1 MSDYYLRFGATSGDG
16 SSGSPYG
23 SFTELQANETLSSGD
38 TVYISNLAPFLE
50 GQITFSGLTL
60 VSFLLW
66 DEAEDGSKWVKWN
79 AEVQLPTQV
88 HNTAGTFDVYKT
100 DDGAVSAGVL
110 GIVEN
115 WTDSDDGNG
124 NRYGFLDPY
133 ASASTDLPNNRGF
146 NINGSNR
153 LYVSVPD
160 GESPVGREY
169 LALLPGHGFVFHNC
183 QSCVFNG
190 IVVGLTTDPANG
202 DGYGIR
208 VTGTSSANQFIDV
221 EFDGC
226 QYHGFGDLSDNPS
239 SILTRPIFR
248 THKRGTDSQFVV
260 YSSAGNGQCIVTDP
274 VFWPVPWLD
283 VDEEVVDVWQG
294 VDISSGGVS
303 AVAAHNNDVSGA
315 GFGASGLVMSGFIQH
330 PNTYIPE
337 RACYFFGATA
347 GAMNHNTPVDPLD
360 PSTYPIQ
367 FIDGLHSGPII
378 VGGGPLG
385 STNGINKAHASL
397 TRVYP
402 LVDGSNASLAATPV
416 GGTIGA
422 TCNAASS
429 SYEASILLVSCAL
442 NGKTNDTAGD
452 KLIYGRINGAEIR
465 AINCSIF
472 LGGTYAGNE
481 GLLGMGTSV
490 GLMYFKQCIFDCE
503 QAGAYLIPGGGAS
516 KARLEDD
523 SQVVFEDCIYSTN
536 LNTTY
541 NNAYGGI
548 NAAYFASTIDTD
560 GVYDIDPDY
569 DDDATLE
576 PDATLKAL
584 KVDPAG
590 TGPIGINN
598 LPYDGSYGAWQ
609 YGALGGNRSRSRSRL
624 R

>member
-23 SFTELQANETLSSGD
+23 SFTELQANETLASGD

-66 DEAEDGSKWVKWN
+66 DEAADGSKWKKWN
-79 AEVQLPTQV
+79 AEAQLPTQV

-124 NRYGFLDPY
+124 NRYGFLLEY
-133 ASASTDLPNNRGF
+133 ASASTDLPNNRGH

-169 LALLPGHGFVFHNC
+169 LALLPGHGFLITNC
-183 QSCVFNG
+183 QSCVFEDG
-190 IVVGLTTDPANG
+190 VVGLTTDPANG

-208 VTGTSSANQFIDV
+208 VTGTSSANQFTRM
-221 EFDGC
+221 EYDGC
-226 QYHGFGDLSDNPS
+226 QYHGFGDLSNLP
-239 SILTRPIFR
+239 TPIVTDCIYR

-260 YSSAGNGQCIVTDP
+260 YSSSGSGQAVVTRN

-283 VDEEVVDVWQG
+283 VDKNPVNEWQG
-294 VDISSGGVS
+294 VTLTGGVS
-303 AVAAHNNDVSGA
+303 AVAAHNNDVIGA
-315 GFGASGLVMSGFIQH
+315 GFGPAGLVVRDSVQM
-330 PNTYIPE
+330 PNTYLPE
-337 RACYFFGATA
+337 RACYFFGSTA
-347 GAMNHNTPVDPLD
+347 GGLNHNTPTDMD
-360 PSTYPIQ
+360 DYETYPIQ
-367 FIDGLHSGPII
+367 FIDCVHSGEI
-378 VGGGPLG
+378 VSGGGPLG
-385 STNGINKAHASL
+385 STNGINKSHVATVRCYQL
-397 TRVYP
+397 I
-402 LVDGSNASLAATPV
+402 DGSDASRAATPV
-416 GGTIGA
+416 GGFIGA
-422 TCNAASS
+422 TCNASSS
-429 SYEASILLVSCAL
+429 SYEASILRVSCVAVCS
-442 NGKTNDTAGD
+442 TNDTAGD
-452 KLIYGRINGAEIR
+452 KIVYARINGAEIR
-465 AINCSIF
+465 SINCSDF
-472 LGGTYAGNE
+472 LDGAYSGNE
-481 GLLGMGTSV
+481 GMYGMGTSV
-490 GLMYFKQCIFDCE
+490 GLLSFVRCIFDCD
-503 QAGAYLIPGGGAS
+503 QANAYLIPGGGAS
-516 KARLEDD
+516 KARLEG

-536 LNTTY
+536 LNSTY

-548 NAAYFASTIDTD
+548 NAGYFESTIDTE

-584 KVDPAG
+584 KVDPVG